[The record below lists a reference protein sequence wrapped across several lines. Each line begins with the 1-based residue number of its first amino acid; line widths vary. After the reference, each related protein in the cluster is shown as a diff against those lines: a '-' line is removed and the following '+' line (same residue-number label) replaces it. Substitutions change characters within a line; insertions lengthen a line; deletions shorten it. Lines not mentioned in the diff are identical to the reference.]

1 MQKLY
6 WNQSSGRRHSK
17 IFFPKGSRAEG
28 RFEVLTIVF
37 VFSRRYSSVT
47 SVLVLRIFWKM
58 LTWKGAKYYENKKQK
73 QNKQQIPSVRNTRQA
88 INNLYRIC
96 IFLLRLPPVTQVV
109 NEPYFHCCWR
119 KVVEPEKIFHLR
131 CILIHR
137 RNYIQERNY
146 RWQACCQNIK
156 LTIGKI
162 RALIDYF
169 KSA

>member
-58 LTWKGAKYYENKKQK
+58 LTCKGAKYYENKKQK

-119 KVVEPEKIFHLR
+119 KVVEPEKNISFTLHTNSPTKLYTR
-131 CILIHR
+131 KKLQVAGLLPEYQIDNR
-137 RNYIQERNY
+137 KNTSNY
-146 RWQACCQNIK
+146 RS
-156 LTIGKI
+156 
-162 RALIDYF
+162 F
-169 KSA
+169 